1 MSWKVL
7 WKKEILRNVRSWRW
21 RCIWSGRLRSLIVE
35 KWVHLNIYSTRADW
49 KTVTVVVCLFS
60 CQYRTTLV
68 SWHQQ
73 RSLCSGQRRPVD
85 CTVTLTHRLQSTYN
99 GSVFQFTYISLSLFS
114 LSLFG
119 LEAIY
124 SPGRRTDDV
133 TASGLLTQN
142 KMRSVGQWVSAW
154 TDDQSSAATFCTS
167 SYAINVKSTSR
178 LKSPKTFLKS
188 ISVSVHF
195 RRSYSRTRRKVNE
208 IIGWSLASSRIII
221 ITFLG
226 PSHYSGRRR

>member
-99 GSVFQFTYISLSLFS
+99 GSVFQFTYISLSLSLLS
-114 LSLFG
+114 LSLVWRLFITQAVA
-119 LEAIY
+119 LMT
-124 SPGRRTDDV
+124 SPLPV
-133 TASGLLTQN
+133 CWH
-142 KMRSVGQWVSAW
+142 KIKWGQWDSE
-154 TDDQSSAATFCTS
+154 
-167 SYAINVKSTSR
+167 
-178 LKSPKTFLKS
+178 
-188 ISVSVHF
+188 SVHELMTSPV
-195 RRSYSRTRRKVNE
+195 RRHRCTQLTWNPPQGLNHPKLS
-208 IIGWSLASSRIII
+208 WSLYPYRF
-221 ITFLG
+221 TFG
-226 PSHYSGRRR
+226 GVIAERAVKWMK